1 MKLAKLARI
10 DTYHVS
16 LFGYYLEKLSAVE
29 DGDGSLLDHMLILY
43 GSCMCD
49 GQIHSHSKL
58 PTLVAGGGG
67 GRVRGGRHIV
77 CAEDTPL
84 TNLQLSLLEKV
95 DVELDRFGDST
106 GRVADL

>member
-1 MKLAKLARI
+1 M
-10 DTYHVS
+10 
-16 LFGYYLEKLSAVE
+16 
-29 DGDGSLLDHMLILY
+29 
-43 GSCMCD
+43 
-49 GQIHSHSKL
+49 
-58 PTLVAGGGG
+58 
-67 GRVRGGRHIV
+67 RGGRHVV